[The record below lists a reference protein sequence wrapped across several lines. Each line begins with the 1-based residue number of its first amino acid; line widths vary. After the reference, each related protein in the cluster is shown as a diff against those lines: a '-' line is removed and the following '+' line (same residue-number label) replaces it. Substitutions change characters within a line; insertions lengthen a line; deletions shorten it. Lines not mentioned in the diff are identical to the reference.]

1 MDKSFKENLKNYYN
15 QDAARRNRNK
25 IRAHWKIKVRRNFYT
40 IIKQEN
46 KKTLLELG
54 AGAGFDSLFF
64 QKKGFHVTAVD
75 ISSENIRYCREKGL
89 EAYELDFYDLSAL
102 HKKFDCIYALN
113 TLLHVPK
120 ADLPKV
126 LQEIH
131 AVLEQDGL
139 FYLGV
144 YGGKDNETD
153 FIKSGVADTPR
164 FFTFYSEKYLK
175 TVLKDYF
182 QIVDFKTIP
191 VGTNRF
197 HSVLLRKI

>member
-1 MDKSFKENLKNYYN
+1 MDKRFKENLKNYYN

-25 IRAHWKIKVRRNFYT
+25 IRAHWKIEVRRNFYSV
-40 IIKQEN
+40 IKQEN

-64 QKKGFHVTAVD
+64 QKKGLRVTAVD

-120 ADLPKV
+120 TDLPKV
-126 LQEIH
+126 FQEIH
-131 AVLEQDGL
+131 TVLERDGL

-144 YGGKDNETD
+144 YGGEDNETD
-153 FIKSGVADTPR
+153 FINSGVSDAPR

-175 TVLKDYF
+175 NVLKDFF

-197 HSVLLRKI
+197 HSVLLRKM